1 IRSVLI
7 SADFGDRSRQR
18 AQTLGDVSNLF
29 GGDSFDPTKH
39 HDVSQHTPTLVDRL
53 TNSRWGLISLSS

>member
-1 IRSVLI
+1 
-7 SADFGDRSRQR
+7 
-18 AQTLGDVSNLF
+18 VSNLF